1 MTRLP
6 LSPFALSTVAAY
18 TEEDWST
25 DAPDIEA
32 VCRAYRAGGGASLL
46 VAPSDVEAVA
56 RGLVTL
62 ANTEDET
69 CEGRHRSPD
78 PETRRH
84 SRAARDGLSA
94 AHGRLLRLAA

>member
-1 MTRLP
+1 MRLP

-18 TEEDWST
+18 AEEDWST
-25 DAPDIEA
+25 DAPDLEA

-46 VAPSDVEAVA
+46 VAPSDVDAVA
-56 RGLVTL
+56 RGLVAL
-62 ANTEDET
+62 ANTEDDIAEDR
-69 CEGRHRSPD
+69 RHFD